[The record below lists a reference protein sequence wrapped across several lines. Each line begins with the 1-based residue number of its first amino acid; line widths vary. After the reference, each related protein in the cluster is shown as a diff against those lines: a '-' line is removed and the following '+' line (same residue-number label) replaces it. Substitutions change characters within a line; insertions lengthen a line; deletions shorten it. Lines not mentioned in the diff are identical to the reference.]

1 MIWHHSFGSRLEH
14 SMQDV
19 EQAIRERAYHFW
31 LADGRPSGN
40 AEAYW
45 FAAQR
50 EILATS
56 LGSFAPLTAPQAGAM
71 QPSKKEKA
79 TRKRRAG

>member
-1 MIWHHSFGSRLEH
+1 MK
-14 SMQDV
+14 DV

-31 LADGRPSGN
+31 LADGRPNGN

-50 EILATS
+50 EIVGTCCP
-56 LGSFAPLTAPQAGAM
+56 GSFASVTTPET
-71 QPSKKEKA
+71 SDKKPTNKVKA
-79 TRKRRAG
+79 ARKRRGS

>member
-1 MIWHHSFGSRLEH
+1 
-14 SMQDV
+14 MQDV

-31 LADGRPSGN
+31 LAAGRPNGN

-50 EILATS
+50 EIVGAS
-56 LGSFAPLTAPQAGAM
+56 LGSFAPMIAPEV
-71 QPSKKEKA
+71 SDKKPTKNAKA
-79 TRKRRAG
+79 ARKRRAS